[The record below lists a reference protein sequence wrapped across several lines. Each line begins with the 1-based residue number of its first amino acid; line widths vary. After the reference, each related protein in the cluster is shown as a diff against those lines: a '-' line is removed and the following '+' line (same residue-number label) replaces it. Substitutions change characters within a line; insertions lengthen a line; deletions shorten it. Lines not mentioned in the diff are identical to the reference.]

1 MNELPSIEEAP
12 KIVPSEGL
20 WAVALMLCTDTLP
33 GSKFTLTLRT
43 VIAVDPHEAQNKAYA
58 EYIEEGGRG
67 AIADW
72 SVMRLPGH

>member
-1 MNELPSIEEAP
+1 MNELPTLEEAP
-12 KIVPSEGL
+12 VIGPAESV
-20 WAVALMLCTDTLP
+20 WVVALMLCTDTLP

-43 VIAVDPHEAQNKAYA
+43 VIAVDPHEAYSKAYG

-72 SVMRLPGH
+72 SVMRMPGL